1 MPLKVGVLMG
11 GPSDERD
18 VSLKT
23 GKAVADACR
32 MNGYTTREFQF
43 KFNYSKLLDEL
54 KCQDI
59 IFNALHGG
67 IGENGEIQTWLD
79 KNSIPYTGSGALS
92 SALCMDKAKS
102 KKVAQ
107 AQNILTPKWELLS
120 SDQDIP
126 KMDCPF
132 IIKPNDQGSTVGL
145 KIVRDNN
152 NIKNL
157 LTEAFTHGD
166 LIMVEEYIKGREL
179 TVTIINGKSYPI
191 IEIKPTHELYDYE
204 CKYIPGMTNYICPA
218 NIKDK
223 ISKNIRKDTELLF
236 RELGC
241 SIYGRAD
248 FILDKESNYFFLEM
262 NTLPGMTSTSL
273 VPKAVKAAGI
283 SFDSLIKNI
292 IELSI

>member
-32 MNGYTTREFQF
+32 MNGYITREFQF
-43 KFNYSKLLDEL
+43 KFNYNKLLDKL

-107 AQNILTPKWELLS
+107 TQNILTPKWELLS
-120 SDQDIP
+120 SDQDKP

-145 KIVRDNN
+145 KIVRENN
-152 NIKNL
+152 NIENL

-191 IEIKPTHELYDYE
+191 IEIEPTHELYDYE

-218 NIKDK
+218 NIEDK

-248 FILDKESNYFFLEM
+248 FILDKEGNYFFLEM